1 MKSELNIAGSSGTE
15 LPMNAFVVASAAH
28 IARLD
33 SAIGSNRASKLHTI
47 ALDPGLSVP
56 HSVMDQAEMLVLE
69 IDPASEASLA
79 RMEQVRRD
87 RPGMP
92 LLAAVENADLRLVR
106 ALLRQGVTDVVA
118 LPFDFDE
125 LFTQVIDAAAA
136 NSHATGMDR
145 LAPMATMVHAVGG
158 SGATTVLTH
167 LAAAIADD
175 GGCGSRVCLID
186 LDLQF
191 GEVATQ
197 LGLTPQHSVLDL
209 LEAGERLDGDLIRDT
224 SVQTKYGYHIIAA
237 PSQITPLEDVDVD
250 RLLRMLTL
258 ARREYDFVLLDLPVN
273 WTNWSLSAALACS
286 EMLVLTDQTIGG
298 LRQTRRC
305 LDLFDMMDVPRENL
319 HLIVNRAE
327 KKMFQSI
334 GVHEVSDTLHR
345 NVSATIAKDK
355 AGLDSAQDQGLLLG
369 EINKK
374 APFVKDVARLAEQ
387 MCQRHGGQD

>member
-33 SAIGSNRASKLHTI
+33 GAIGSNRASKLHTI
-47 ALDPGLSVP
+47 ALDPGMSVP

-87 RPGMP
+87 RPGLP

-175 GGCGSRVCLID
+175 GACGSRVCLID

-197 LGLTPQHSVLDL
+197 LGMTPQHSVLDL

-224 SVQTKYGYHIIAA
+224 SMQTKHGYYIIAA

-345 NVSATIAKDK
+345 NVSATIARDK
-355 AGLDSAQDQGLLLG
+355 TGLDSAQDQGLLLG

-374 APFVKDVARLAEQ
+374 APFVKDVARLAGQ
-387 MCQRHGGQD
+387 MCQRHGGQG